1 MKLDRREFL
10 ATAASVAAAKSASS
24 FESSPSA
31 ADALGVREDFP
42 AAAESNYLNTPYI
55 GPPPRAVEEA
65 GVAFVRSKSE
75 DPILLGAMLD
85 KANEV
90 RQSFSSLFGA
100 KPEEVSFL
108 FATSEGEN
116 IVAEALDLKP
126 GDNVVAVGLD
136 KIEAH
141 TVDLAHHLRKRLIE
155 QGLTVRT
162 PKGNGSSIVSFEH
175 GSNPKAVESLF
186 AKERIKVSF
195 RENGRMIRVG
205 AALFNNKSDIDH
217 LLETTQKI

>member
-42 AAAESNYLNTPYI
+42 AAAKSNYLNTPYI

-141 TVDLAHHLRKRLIE
+141 TVDLAHYLRK
-155 QGLTVRT
+155 GLRKLWSRSL
-162 PKGNGSSIVSFEH
+162 PKSAS
-175 GSNPKAVESLF
+175 K
-186 AKERIKVSF
+186 
-195 RENGRMIRVG
+195 
-205 AALFNNKSDIDH
+205 
-217 LLETTQKI
+217 

>member
-42 AAAESNYLNTPYI
+42 AAAKSNYLNTPYI

-100 KPEEVSFL
+100 KPHDLKGLSELEEVSFL

-141 TVDLAHHLRKRLIE
+141 TVDLAHYLRK
-155 QGLTVRT
+155 GLRKLWSRSL
-162 PKGNGSSIVSFEH
+162 PKS
-175 GSNPKAVESLF
+175 A
-186 AKERIKVSF
+186 IKVSF